1 MTGFH
6 GIPVVKN
13 CKKILARENRRKEA
27 NAYKQWNLLNTDG
40 VAKKPKI
47 DLLPEAKKMSWSE
60 EDPVL
65 TTDYRLQSPK
75 SNIHKTEAPAVKVKD
90 SPPKHLLCCPVMR
103 ERRMTAS
110 ATGSMTTLW
119 RIATSVPAISI
130 VITLQLNSR
139 RQQPTT
145 QVLHRLSPLELKK
158 NTSCLQDT
166 NMGDCCQMHQT
177 FQKCLQLLQCG
188 CRPNWQVPLLDSFM
202 SFQFGVFGAIVQ
214 YFLHLMMTAFIVLYG
229 RLNT

>member
-27 NAYKQWNLLNTDG
+27 NAYKQW
-40 VAKKPKI
+40 
-47 DLLPEAKKMSWSE
+47 KMSWSE

-139 RQQPTT
+139 RQQPTA
-145 QVLHRLSPLELKK
+145 LHGYPGNLPGMICSSTRLILQFQLKK